1 MAIYKC
7 LGRAPRWGMSDG
19 YYNKR
24 FPTRSP
30 KGPGFFINKHGNW
43 SAEAAGRNFINNLDP
58 GVAERRSSR
67 VVYGGRGRAARTW
80 ADAARLL
87 YELSKL
93 KRGECMMVES
103 GKYDGK
109 VMMPGSA
116 TAVQIANT
124 NLIGSH
130 DTQEHYDFLEKLGLI
145 SFGQYTAGSWIYIG
159 TQGILQ
165 GTYYTFAEACRKI
178 FGTVDLTGKKILTAG
193 CGAMGGAQ
201 GLGATLG
208 GGTILVVE
216 PRVEALNKRKKFDQL
231 DIVVS
236 AAEGLDKALGLVD
249 EAAAQGKALSVGF
262 EGNAATVYPELI
274 KNGWMPDIVT
284 EQTPAHDRLKYLPD
298 QISVAD
304 ADALSIGDEAAQT
317 RYKELAGDALTR
329 HINAMLD
336 FQKAGVYVFDYGT
349 GARRWAEE
357 LGVSVV
363 GQDGQYVYKG
373 FVPDLIRAGYFVDG
387 SGPFRFVAYN
397 GQRALRRFES
407 ALMHELRDDRHELMQ
422 IWLRKARKLTPQGS
436 ASRILWLNYQD
447 RARAAEI
454 FYELISHYGIDEM
467 GAVAIGRD
475 HLDVGG
481 AASLERETE
490 GLVGGA
496 ISNWVLL
503 AYGQAMRLGAD
514 VVSLHGGGGTGMGN
528 AKTWGYTIVVTDT
541 QDSIDRVGNVL
552 RFDPAQGIHRLHEE
566 NVPGTAERIAVI
578 NREGLMHF
586 PPYRNRAGL
595 VT

>member
-1 MAIYKC
+1 MPDA
-7 LGRAPRWGMSDG
+7 
-19 YYNKR
+19 YYNSR

-30 KGPGFFINKHGNW
+30 KGPGFFVNKCGNW
-43 SAEAAGRNFINNLDP
+43 AAEAAARNLINNLDP
-58 GVAERRSSR
+58 KVAERRDSR

-80 ADAARLL
+80 FDAAELL
-87 YELSKL
+87 YELSEL
-93 KRGECMMVES
+93 KRDECMMVES

-109 VMMPGSA
+109 VRMPGSA
-116 TAVQIANT
+116 TAVQICNT

-178 FGTVDLTGKKILTAG
+178 SGTVNLSGKKILTAG

-201 GLGATLG
+201 GLAATLG
-208 GGTILVVE
+208 GGTILIVE
-216 PRVEALNKRKKFDQL
+216 PRIEALKKRQGFKQL
-231 DIVVS
+231 DIIVT
-236 AAEGLDKALGLVD
+236 AEKGLDKALRLVD
-249 EAAAQGKALSVGF
+249 KSARKGEALSVGF
-262 EGNAATVYPELI
+262 VGNAGTIYPELI
-274 KNGWMPDIVT
+274 KKGWMPDIVT

-298 QISVAD
+298 QMTVEEAD
-304 ADALSIGDEAAQT
+304 VLSRGDEADQA
-317 RYKELAGDALTR
+317 RYKELAGDTLSR
-329 HINAMLD
+329 HINAMLE

-357 LGVSVV
+357 VGVPVV
-363 GQDGQYVYKG
+363 GEDGQYVYKG

-387 SGPFRFVAYN
+387 AGPFRFVAYN
-397 GQRALRRFES
+397 GQRSLRRLES
-407 ALMHELRDDRHELMQ
+407 ALMREMREDRHELMQ
-422 IWLRKARKLTPQGS
+422 IWLRKARTLTPQGS

-454 FYELISHYGIDEM
+454 FYDLITGYGMEEM

-496 ISNWVLL
+496 ISNWVEL

-528 AKTWGYTIVVTDT
+528 AKTWGYTLVITDT
-541 QDSIDRVGNVL
+541 QDSIDRADRVL
-552 RFDPAQGIHRLHEE
+552 KFDPAQGIHRLHEE
-566 NVPGTAERIAVI
+566 NVPGAAERIAVI
-578 NREGLMHF
+578 NQERWMHF